1 MRVIRFAVRFA
12 MSCSPFDP
20 LIELVDDRVAAERPT
35 RMTARLHDLRPEVEE
50 EVKALPGAERSLATG
65 SAAVLA
71 RRPELPREAA
81 VPCVVEG
88 KCRRLKRLSSAS
100 PF

>member
-12 MSCSPFDP
+12 RSCSPFDP

-65 SAAVLA
+65 PRSPGAAPGTATGGSRAL
-71 RRPELPREAA
+71 
-81 VPCVVEG
+81 
-88 KCRRLKRLSSAS
+88 CR
-100 PF
+100 